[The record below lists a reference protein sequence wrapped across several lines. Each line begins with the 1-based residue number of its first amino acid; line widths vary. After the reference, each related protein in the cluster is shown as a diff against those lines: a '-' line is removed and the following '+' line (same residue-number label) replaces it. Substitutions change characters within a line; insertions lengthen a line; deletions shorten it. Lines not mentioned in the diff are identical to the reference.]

1 MTERLASEYV
11 DSASAPSLDRQVRFL
26 YGVILWNR
34 PEPTRERDGEMT
46 KTRKRRTVNLGS
58 EIRRLRKKSGLSLEE
73 LAKQTGLTE
82 DYLARIEEETEIPP
96 VGAMLQI
103 SRVLSLDAGKLLS
116 QGEAEDRKRK
126 KRESYQKRR
135 RSYAYKTLA
144 PGGTT
149 MHLKAFL
156 VTIDAHQDHDMVD
169 YRHDGEEFLYVL
181 EGKVNVSV
189 GENQYKL
196 AKGKSLHFNSAI
208 PHMLR
213 NPGDVKTELIVVLYT
228 P

>member
-1 MTERLASEYV
+1 
-11 DSASAPSLDRQVRFL
+11 
-26 YGVILWNR
+26 
-34 PEPTRERDGEMT
+34 MT
-46 KTRKRRTVNLGS
+46 KTQKSRVLNLAA

-73 LAKQTGLTE
+73 LARQTGLTE
-82 DYLARIEEETEIPP
+82 EYLAKIEEETEIPP

-116 QGEAEDRKRK
+116 QGEEKDRKRRK
-126 KRESYQKRR
+126 KESLQRR
-135 RSYAYKTLA
+135 KRSYAYKTLA

-169 YRHDGEEFLYVL
+169 YRHEGEEFVYVL
-181 EGKVNVSV
+181 DGKVNVTV
-189 GENQYKL
+189 GENHYKL
-196 AKGKSLHFNSAI
+196 SKGKSLHFNSAI

-213 NPGDVKTELIVVLYT
+213 NPGAVKTELIVVLYV

>member
-1 MTERLASEYV
+1 
-11 DSASAPSLDRQVRFL
+11 
-26 YGVILWNR
+26 
-34 PEPTRERDGEMT
+34 MT
-46 KTRKRRTVNLGS
+46 KTRKGREVKLGT
-58 EIRRLRKKSGLSLEE
+58 EIRRLRKKAGLSLDD
-73 LAKQTGLTE
+73 LAKQTGLVA
-82 DYLARIEEETEIPP
+82 DYLAKIEEETEIPP

-116 QGEAEDRKRK
+116 RAESQDRSRKKKEGLQKRK
-126 KRESYQKRR
+126 

-144 PGGTT
+144 AGGAT

-156 VTIDAHQDHDMVD
+156 VTIDPKQDHEMVE
-169 YRHDGEEFLYVL
+169 YRHEGEEFIHVL
-181 EGKVNVSV
+181 AGKVIVTV
-189 GENQYKL
+189 GENEYRL
-196 AKGKSLHFNSAI
+196 SKGKSLHFNSAI

>member
-1 MTERLASEYV
+1 
-11 DSASAPSLDRQVRFL
+11 
-26 YGVILWNR
+26 
-34 PEPTRERDGEMT
+34 MT
-46 KTRKRRTVNLGS
+46 KTRKSRSVNLGA

-82 DYLARIEEETEIPP
+82 EYLTRIEEETEIPP

-103 SRVLSLDAGKLLS
+103 SRVLSLDAGRLLS
-116 QGEAEDRKRK
+116 RGEAEDRKRR
-126 KRESYQKRR
+126 KREGYQKRK

-144 PGGTT
+144 AGGAT
-149 MHLKAFL
+149 MHLKAFH
-156 VTIDAHQDHDMVD
+156 VTIDAKQDHDMVD

-181 EGKVNVSV
+181 EGKVHVTV
-189 GENQYKL
+189 GENEYKL

-213 NPGDVKTELIVVLYT
+213 NPGNVRTELIVVLYT

>member
-1 MTERLASEYV
+1 MTRK
-11 DSASAPSLDRQVRFL
+11 
-26 YGVILWNR
+26 
-34 PEPTRERDGEMT
+34 PTQKRNGKMA
-46 KTRKRRTVNLGS
+46 KTRKSRAVNLGA
-58 EIRRLRKKSGLSLEE
+58 EIRRLRKKSGLNLED

-116 QGEAEDRKRK
+116 QGETADRKRK
-126 KRESYQKRR
+126 KKESYQKRK

-169 YRHDGEEFLYVL
+169 YRHDGEEFVYVL
-181 EGKVNVSV
+181 EGKVNVTV
-189 GENQYKL
+189 GENEYKL
-196 AKGKSLHFNSAI
+196 AKGRSLHFNSAI

-213 NPGDVKTELIVVLYT
+213 NPGNVRTELIVVLYT

>member
-1 MTERLASEYV
+1 
-11 DSASAPSLDRQVRFL
+11 
-26 YGVILWNR
+26 
-34 PEPTRERDGEMT
+34 MT
-46 KTRKRRTVNLGS
+46 KARKGKKEKLGH

-116 QGEAEDRKRK
+116 QGEVKDRTRRK
-126 KRESYQKRR
+126 KESIQKRR

-144 PGGTT
+144 PGGAT

-156 VTIDAHQDHDMVD
+156 VTIDPKQDHDMVE
-169 YRHDGEEFLYVL
+169 YRHEGEEFIHVL
-181 EGKVNVSV
+181 AGKVVVTV
-189 GENQYKL
+189 GENEYRL
-196 AKGKSLHFNSAI
+196 SKGKSLHFNSAI

-213 NPGDVKTELIVVLYT
+213 NPGDVKTELIVVLYI

>member
-1 MTERLASEYV
+1 
-11 DSASAPSLDRQVRFL
+11 L
-26 YGVILWNR
+26 YAMVLSSR
-34 PEPTRERDGEMT
+34 PEPTQEGTGEMT
-46 KTRKRRTVNLGS
+46 KTRKSRSVNLGS

-82 DYLARIEEETEIPP
+82 DYLTRIEEETEIPP

-103 SRVLSLDAGKLLS
+103 SRVLSLDAGRLLS
-116 QGEAEDRKRK
+116 RGEAEDRKRRSK
-126 KRESYQKRR
+126 EGYQKRR

-144 PGGTT
+144 PGGAT
-149 MHLKAFL
+149 MHLKAFH

-181 EGKVNVSV
+181 EGKVHVTV

-213 NPGDVKTELIVVLYT
+213 NPGNLRTELIVVLYT

>member
-1 MTERLASEYV
+1 
-11 DSASAPSLDRQVRFL
+11 
-26 YGVILWNR
+26 
-34 PEPTRERDGEMT
+34 MT
-46 KTRKRRTVNLGS
+46 KARKSKTVKLGH
-58 EIRRLRKKSGLSLEE
+58 EIRRLRRKSGLSVGE

-82 DYLARIEEETEIPP
+82 DYLTKIEEETEIPP

-116 QGEAEDRKRK
+116 QAEVEDRTQRK
-126 KRESYQKRR
+126 KESIRKRR

-149 MHLKAFL
+149 MHLKAFH
-156 VTIDAHQDHDMVD
+156 VSIDARQDHDMVD
-169 YRHDGEEFLYVL
+169 YRHEGEEFLYVL
-181 EGKVNVSV
+181 QGKVDVSV
-189 GENQYKL
+189 GENEYKL
-196 AKGKSLHFNSAI
+196 SKGKSLHFNSAI

-213 NPGDVKTELIVVLYT
+213 NPGDVKTELIVVLYI

>member
-1 MTERLASEYV
+1 
-11 DSASAPSLDRQVRFL
+11 
-26 YGVILWNR
+26 
-34 PEPTRERDGEMT
+34 MT
-46 KTRKRRTVNLGS
+46 KAKKGRAAKLGS
-58 EIRRLRKKSGLSLEE
+58 EIRRLRRKAGLSLQE
-73 LAKQTGLTE
+73 LAKQTGLAE
-82 DYLARIEEETEIPP
+82 DYLARVEEEAEIPP

-103 SRVLSLDAGKLLS
+103 SRVVSLDAGKRLTRAES
-116 QGEAEDRKRK
+116 QDRSRRK
-126 KRESYQKRR
+126 KEGLQKRR

-156 VTIDAHQDHDMVD
+156 VTIDPQKNHDMVE
-169 YRHDGEEFLYVL
+169 YRHEGEEFLHVL
-181 EGKVNVSV
+181 AGKVEVIV
-189 GENQYKL
+189 GENEYRL
-196 AKGKSLHFNSAI
+196 SKGKSLHFNSAI